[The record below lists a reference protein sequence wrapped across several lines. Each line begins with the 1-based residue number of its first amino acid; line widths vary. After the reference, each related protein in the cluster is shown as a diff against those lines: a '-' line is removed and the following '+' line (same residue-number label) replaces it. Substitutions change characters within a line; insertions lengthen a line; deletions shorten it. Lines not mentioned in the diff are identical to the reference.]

1 MTFALYDYR
10 DPSFYPRA
18 LTMSF
23 DPSFARRADHTAL
36 SGDAAGISTPN
47 WNTHAK
53 PAVSFAPNVAP
64 ATSGETILFVT
75 WKRRT

>member
-1 MTFALYDYR
+1 MTFALYVYR

-23 DPSFARRADHTAL
+23 DPFYASPAHHSAL
-36 SGDAAGISTPN
+36 SEDAAGTNTTS
-47 WNTHAK
+47 WNTHVK
-53 PAVSFAPNVAP
+53 LAVSCALSVAL
-64 ATSGETILFVT
+64 AISGGTILFVT

>member
-23 DPSFARRADHTAL
+23 DPFSASPADHSAL
-36 SGDAAGISTPN
+36 SGDAAGTNTTN
-47 WNTHAK
+47 WNTHVK
-53 PAVSFAPNVAP
+53 LAVSCAPSVAL
-64 ATSGETILFVT
+64 ATSGGTILFVT
-75 WKRRT
+75 WRKHT